1 MGNQA
6 TRLSMPARWSKIA
19 FGCALIAATA
29 LLPAGTAHADAHDDF
44 IATAGAAAQP
54 SQVQYG
60 VPASVTTAQ
69 AIVESAWGTSRFSR
83 DENNYFGIQ
92 CGSSGH
98 GPIAVGCQNET
109 TQECTPDCH
118 STTRPFRVYRTM
130 ADSFRDHGLLLR
142 SNPRY
147 ANAFAHKSDPN
158 QFARDIAADGYATD
172 PNYANTLISIMKSH
186 NLYRFD
192 HVSVRAGNGGIDDV
206 SGDGHADLL
215 FTESGSLQ
223 YLANRSGSNPGHVPF
238 RGSSVQVARVGS
250 DDLVAAGD
258 LSGDGH
264 ADLLI
269 YNRAAGKVSYLPNKS
284 ASNPGHVPF
293 VGTAATVVRGMGS
306 SVSKIMAAD
315 VSGDG
320 HADLEYLKSDGTLW
334 YLPNNSGS
342 NPGHVPFRGSATRI
356 TSGLPSDAVVTLG
369 DLTGDGHADLLY
381 VHKGALMLLPNKSG
395 SNPGHVPFHGLA
407 TTINAT
413 GFGAVVQLTAADVS
427 GDGHADLLFSN
438 ADHVVYEL
446 DDRSGSNPRHAYF
459 HGNATNVAHVG
470 PKLTQLV

>member
-1 MGNQA
+1 MSHRA
-6 TRLSMPARWSKIA
+6 AHLSARARLAKLAI
-19 FGCALIAATA
+19 GCGLIAATT
-29 LLPAGTAHADAHDDF
+29 LLPAGAAHADAHDDF

-54 SQVQYG
+54 SQAQYG

-69 AIVESAWGTSRFSR
+69 AIVESGWGTSRFSR

-98 GPIAVGCQNET
+98 GPIAVGCKDEP

-118 STTRPFRVYRTM
+118 STVRSFRVYRTM
-130 ADSFRDHGLLLR
+130 ADSFRDHGRLLR

-147 ANAFAHKSDPN
+147 ANAFAHKNDPN

-172 PNYANTLISIMKSH
+172 PNYASTLISIMRSH

-192 HVSVRAGNGGIDDV
+192 HVSAQHNNGGIDDV

-215 FTESGSLQ
+215 FTEGSSLQ

-238 RGSSVQVARVGS
+238 LGSSAQVARVGS

-264 ADLLI
+264 ADLLV

-284 ASNPGHVPF
+284 GTNPGHVPH
-293 VGTAATVVRGMGS
+293 VGTAAPVVSGLGNK
-306 SVSKIMAAD
+306 VSKIMAAD

-320 HADLEYLKSDGTLW
+320 RADLEFLKSDGTLW
-334 YLPNNSGS
+334 YLPNNASH
-342 NPGHVPFRGSATRI
+342 NPGHVPFHGNATRI
-356 TSGLPSDAVVTLG
+356 VSGLPSGAVVTLG

-381 VHKGALMLLPNKSG
+381 VSKGALMLLPNKSG
-395 SNPGHVPFHGLA
+395 SNPGHVPFHGTA
-407 TTINAT
+407 AAINSR
-413 GFGAVVQLTAADVS
+413 GFGSVVQLTAADVS
-427 GDGHADLLFSN
+427 GDGHADLLFTN
-438 ADHVVYEL
+438 ADEDVYEL
-446 DDRSGSNPRHAYF
+446 DDRSSTNPGHAYF
-459 HGNATNVAHVG
+459 AGNAKKVAHIG
-470 PKLTQLV
+470 SKLAQLV